1 MPEIRVT
8 GGEPLEA
15 ALKKF
20 KRQCQQAGILSE
32 VKKRT
37 YFEKPSV
44 KKKKKS
50 EEARKKRMKRA
61 ARTR

>member
-8 GGEPLEA
+8 GGQPLET

-37 YFEKPSV
+37 YFE
-44 KKKKKS
+44 
-50 EEARKKRMKRA
+50 ENEADG
-61 ARTR
+61 ARTVSSLFAGALKGRS